1 MKTTLVLVAV
11 LGLTVLSC
19 SDQKCEKQCP
29 AEIEKRN
36 VANDSLKNSLSQ
48 NKDAV
53 KNQLLHA
60 ELFRTILLE
69 I

>member
-11 LGLTVLSC
+11 LSLTVLSC
-19 SDQKCEKQCP
+19 SDQKCENRCP

-48 NKDAV
+48 NKNTV
-53 KNQLLHA
+53 KA
-60 ELFRTILLE
+60 PIITRRTFQDNTA
-69 I
+69 